1 MDKGR
6 IALLVAMA
14 AATTA
19 WLIICVRDYRRCRGP
34 KEKRFLMLVH
44 WGLFA
49 FLAAAAC
56 INLSTIVAWFV
67 FIVVSR
73 WLVRKQ
79 LEVRL
84 FEGIEKG
91 KHPPIPLS

>member
-1 MDKGR
+1 MDIGR
-6 IALLVAMA
+6 IALLVAMVSGI
-14 AATTA
+14 TA
-19 WLIICVRDYRRCRGP
+19 LLIACVRDYRRCRGP

-44 WGLFA
+44 GGLFV
-49 FLAAAAC
+49 FSAAALY
-56 INLSTIVAWFV
+56 IGLNTIAIWFAL
-67 FIVVSR
+67 IVVSR

>member
-19 WLIICVRDYRRCRGP
+19 WVIAYVRDYRRCRGP
-34 KEKRFLMLVH
+34 KEKRFLMLVY
-44 WGLFA
+44 WGSYA
-49 FLAAAAC
+49 FIAAAAYVG
-56 INLSTIVAWFV
+56 LSAIATWLV

-91 KHPPIPLS
+91 KRPPIPLS

>member
-6 IALLVAMA
+6 IVVLVAMVPA
-14 AATTA
+14 IIA
-19 WLIICVRDYRRCRGP
+19 WLIVYVRDYRRCRGP

-44 WGLFA
+44 WGSFA

-56 INLSTIVAWFV
+56 INLGTIVAWFA